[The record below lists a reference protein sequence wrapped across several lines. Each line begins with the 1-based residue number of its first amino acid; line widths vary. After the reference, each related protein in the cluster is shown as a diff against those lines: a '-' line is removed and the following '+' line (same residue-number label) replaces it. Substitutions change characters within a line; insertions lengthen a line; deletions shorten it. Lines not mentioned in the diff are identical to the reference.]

1 MKRLVSLD
9 AFRGFDMMMIIGL
22 DGCLWHLG
30 LWLFGSS
37 DNWLSAS
44 FSHPKWYGLS
54 FYDCIFPTFLF
65 IAGLSFPFSYAR
77 QVEKG
82 LTKLQIHLKIFRR
95 AAILVLLGWVTN
107 GVFQVG
113 FHDLRYG
120 SVLGKIGLSWMFA
133 AIYFVNFPRWA
144 RIAICASLI
153 VGFAV
158 LLGVF
163 TAPDFPTAS
172 SFSAEGNIIGW
183 LERLTM
189 PGKLPCSAT
198 VDGVKYANLFDPS
211 GLYMS
216 FFAAA
221 TAMLGMFAGEII
233 RAERPSGNRRTLHLL
248 ALSAGLL
255 AAGLVMLR
263 FVPVSKK
270 LWSPSFL
277 LLVGAG
283 STAVFALFYWV
294 ADVKQWRWWTPFF
307 AVVGMNS
314 IAIYML
320 NHIVDFDAVSK
331 FFLGGAVSRLDPALG
346 MCLVGLGH
354 FAACWSVTWFL
365 WRHKVF
371 FKV

>member
-30 LWLFGSS
+30 LWLYGDSH
-37 DNWLSAS
+37 NWLSAS
-44 FSHPKWYGLS
+44 FSHPQWFGLS

-65 IAGLSFPFSYAR
+65 IAGVSFPFSYAR

-82 LTKLQIHLKIFRR
+82 LSKLQIHLKILRR
-95 AAILVLLGWVTN
+95 AAILVALGWVTN

-113 FHDLRYG
+113 FGDLRYG
-120 SVLGKIGLSWMFA
+120 SVLGKIGLGWMFA
-133 AIYFVNFPRWA
+133 AIYFVNFGRRV
-144 RIAICASLI
+144 RICLCTALI
-153 VGFAV
+153 VGFAA
-158 LLGVF
+158 LLSLCV
-163 TAPDFPTAS
+163 APDFPQSS
-172 SFSAEGNIIGW
+172 SFSTEGNVIGW

-198 VDGVKYANLFDPS
+198 VDGVKYTNLFDPS

-221 TAMLGMFAGEII
+221 TAMLGMFAGEIV
-233 RAERPSGNRRTLHLL
+233 RSERFSGARRTLHLL
-248 ALSAGLL
+248 AMSAGLF
-255 AAGLVMLR
+255 AAGFVMLR
-263 FVPVSKK
+263 FVPLSKK
-270 LWSPSFL
+270 LWSPSFI

-283 STAVFALFYWV
+283 STAVFALFYWL
-294 ADVKQWRWWTPFF
+294 ADVKMWRRWTPFF

-314 IAIYML
+314 IAIYLL
-320 NHIVDFDAVSK
+320 NFIVDFDKVSK
-331 FFLGGAVSRLDPALG
+331 FFLGGVADHLSPAGG

-354 FAACWSVTWFL
+354 FAACWLITWFL
-365 WRHKVF
+365 SRHELF